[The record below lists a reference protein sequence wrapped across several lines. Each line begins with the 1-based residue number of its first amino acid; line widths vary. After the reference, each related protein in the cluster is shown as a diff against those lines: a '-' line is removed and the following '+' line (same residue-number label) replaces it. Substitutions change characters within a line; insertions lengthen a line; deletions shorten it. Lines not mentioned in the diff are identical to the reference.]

1 MAEYLKARPYTAWQ
15 LLKLY
20 WQSKERFYA
29 FWLLL
34 VVLVMTIFL
43 VGMDVVFTTWYNYFY
58 DALQDYKRQAAYD
71 LIWIF
76 LFLAAV
82 YIVVGVY
89 RYYVQQ
95 FLALRWRRWMTEQ
108 FLDRWLEKRSYYYL
122 ENFSET
128 TDNPDQRIQE
138 DIGTMVQG
146 SLNLFIG
153 IISACVTI
161 VAFIFVLWALSGII
175 TLSLG
180 SWGVWHVPGYL
191 VWVGIVYSMV
201 GTWAAFKIGYPL
213 VSLNFEQQR
222 REANF
227 RFAAIDVRSHAENI
241 ALYQAESNQNSIL
254 KGIFSGVLGN
264 WYAIILRQKL
274 LLWFTQ
280 SYNQVAVV
288 LPLAVVFPRYFTK
301 VIKLGGLIQALNAF
315 GRIQDALSFFVNSYV
330 MLAEWRAMMR
340 RLLTF
345 LNHMYEIEQSI
356 KMHNHFVFFNEDKN
370 QITIKNVSIQTPRDE
385 ILLENINLE
394 LLHGKNYLIKGDSGV
409 GKSTFVRAIADIWP
423 FGLGEIG
430 RPDHQKILFLPQRP
444 YMPLGTLRDALL
456 FPDRTMGIN
465 NKDLQELLIACDL
478 PELVNALEETA
489 YWSSRLSPGE
499 LQRIAFVRILLQKPD
514 WVFLD
519 ETTSSLDLRREKML
533 YELLRSRLPGC
544 SLVSVGHRPSL
555 DAFHDVQIHLEKW
568 GKINNS

>member
-1 MAEYLKARPYTAWQ
+1 MAEHLRARPYTAWQ
-15 LLKLY
+15 LLELY
-20 WQSKERFYA
+20 WVSKEGFYA
-29 FWLLL
+29 FLLLL
-34 VVLVMTIFL
+34 VVLSMTIFL

-76 LFLAAV
+76 LFLAAI

-138 DIGTMVQG
+138 DIGSMVIG
-146 SLNLFIG
+146 SLNLFVG

-161 VAFIFVLWALSGII
+161 VAFIFVLWALSGTI
-175 TLSLG
+175 TVSLG

-201 GTWAAFKIGYPL
+201 GTWVAFKIGYPL

-241 ALYQAESNQNSIL
+241 ALYQGEPNQNSIL

-280 SYNQVAVV
+280 SYNQIAVV

-330 MLAEWRAMMR
+330 ILAEWRSMMR

-345 LNHMYEIEQSI
+345 LNHMYDVEKEAST
-356 KMHNHFVFFNEDKN
+356 HNHFVFFNENKK
-370 QITIKNVSIQTPRDE
+370 QMTIKHVSIDTPRDE
-385 ILLENINLE
+385 PLLKNINLE
-394 LLHGKNYLIKGDSGV
+394 LLHGKNYIIKGESGL
-409 GKSTFVRAIADIWP
+409 GKSTFVRAIAGIWP
-423 FGLGEIG
+423 FGSGEIG
-430 RPDHQKILFLPQRP
+430 KPENQKILFLPQRP

-456 FPDRTMGIN
+456 FPNRKMEIDD
-465 NKDLQELLIACDL
+465 KDLQQLLIDCDL
-478 PELVNALEETA
+478 PELVDVMNETA

-555 DAFHDVQIHLEKW
+555 DAFHDVQIQLEEW
-568 GKINNS
+568 SAQS

>member
-15 LLKLY
+15 LLKIY
-20 WQSKERFYA
+20 WQSEQRVFAYT
-29 FWLLL
+29 LLAIL
-34 VVLVMTIFL
+34 LCMTIFL

-58 DALQDYKRQAAYD
+58 DALQDYKRNAAYD

-89 RYYVQQ
+89 RYYIQQ

-122 ENFSET
+122 ENFSES

-138 DIGTMVQG
+138 DIGSMVLG
-146 SLNLFIG
+146 SLSLFIG
-153 IISACVTI
+153 VVSACVTI
-161 VAFIFVLWALSGII
+161 VAFIFVLWALSGTIDV
-175 TLSLG
+175 SLG
-180 SWGVWHVPGYL
+180 RFGVWHIPGYL
-191 VWVGIVYSMV
+191 VWVGIVYALF
-201 GTWAAFKIGYPL
+201 GTWVAFKIGYPL

-241 ALYQAESNQNSIL
+241 ALYRAEPNQNSIL
-254 KGIFSGVLGN
+254 KSIFSGVLGN

-280 SYNQVAVV
+280 SYNQVAVI

-330 MLAEWRAMMR
+330 ILAEWRSMMR

-345 LNHMYEIEQSI
+345 LNHMYDIEQST
-356 KMHNHFVFFNEDKN
+356 KKCNHFVFFNENKN
-370 QITIKNVSIQTPRDE
+370 QITVKHVSINTPRNE
-385 ILLENINLE
+385 TLLTNVNVELE
-394 LLHGKNYLIKGDSGV
+394 HGKSYIIKGDSGI
-409 GKSTFVRAIADIWP
+409 GKSTFVRTVAGIWP
-423 FGLGEIG
+423 FGSGEIG
-430 RPDHQKILFLPQRP
+430 IPENKKILFLPQRP

-456 FPDRTMGIN
+456 FPDRTMAVSDN
-465 NKDLQELLIACDL
+465 ELHDLLVACDL
-478 PELVNALEETA
+478 PELVNSLHETA
-489 YWSSRLSPGE
+489 YWSGRLSPGE

-514 WVFLD
+514 WAFLD

-533 YELLRSRLPGC
+533 YELLRSELPGC

-555 DAFHDVQIHLEKW
+555 EAYHDVKIHLEQW
-568 GKINNS
+568 SNS